1 MLVLCVLCRGNGVVL
16 RAVLEAI
23 ELHFPGL
30 SPASLPMQAP
40 DHTTLDSN
48 TRRLSLY
55 TTHD

>member
-1 MLVLCVLCRGNGVVL
+1 MCCGCRGNAVVL

-23 ELHFPGL
+23 ELHYPGL

-40 DHTTLDSN
+40 DHSTLDSN

-55 TTHD
+55 AQHD